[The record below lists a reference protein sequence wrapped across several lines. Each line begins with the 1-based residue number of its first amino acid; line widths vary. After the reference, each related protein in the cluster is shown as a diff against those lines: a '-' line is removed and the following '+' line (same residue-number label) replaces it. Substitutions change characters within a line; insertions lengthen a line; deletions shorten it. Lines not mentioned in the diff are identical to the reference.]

1 MRAIVEWFK
10 DTVSD
15 LGAADVIVGIGIGVI
30 IFCILLLVVLFFSLF
45 GPVVIAGLFV
55 LLLCVAVGI
64 LIAGSL

>member
-15 LGAADVIVGIGIGVI
+15 LGEADVIIGIGIGVI

-45 GPVVIAGLFV
+45 GSVVIAGLFV